1 MSVPRSDGMGTF
13 RVEVTLKNVHESAR
27 RQTLSLLVDTGA
39 TYTTL
44 PRTVAESLGCSPIGT
59 RRVLLANGREEEW
72 PIGLVLMTLENQELP
87 TVCLIGPNGG
97 PALLGAVT
105 LEEFALS
112 VDPVA
117 RRLVPVRSY
126 LTRSSPQLSLPA
138 GRVVGR
144 HIAVG
149 WKCVVHCTTCDLPSP
164 SGWTPT
170 WKSFLT
176 DSANKP
182 VGPVANLFV
191 MPSGGS

>member
-1 MSVPRSDGMGTF
+1 METF
-13 RVEVTLKNVHESAR
+13 RVEVTLKNLSESAR

-44 PRTVAESLGCSPIGT
+44 PRDVAETLGCTPIGT
-59 RRVLLANGREEEW
+59 RRVLLANGREEDW

-112 VDPVA
+112 VDPIA

-126 LTRSSPQLSLPA
+126 LT
-138 GRVVGR
+138 
-144 HIAVG
+144 
-149 WKCVVHCTTCDLPSP
+149 
-164 SGWTPT
+164 
-170 WKSFLT
+170 
-176 DSANKP
+176 
-182 VGPVANLFV
+182 
-191 MPSGGS
+191 